1 MANSA
6 LLASVFS
13 SCGFEEVEKALEMEL
28 AIFPKNDDMP
38 DDYFCL
44 SFIIFFGAGIAH
56 FIAYILGAPEDL

>member
-38 DDYFCL
+38 DDYFFL
-44 SFIIFFGAGIAH
+44 SIIFFGAGIAH
-56 FIAYILGAPEDL
+56 FIAYILGAPQDP